1 MDVPLIMVY
10 AFSAFII
17 YVLAYI
23 LYVPLKYAMRLLT
36 SILVGGALLRNTN
49 ILGSR
54 LGFAVAINPITA
66 LVSGTLGLPGVVLL
80 VVLKDFIIKHM

>member
-36 SILVGGALLRNTN
+36 SILVGGALLWITN
-49 ILGSR
+49 LLGSR
-54 LGFAVAINPITA
+54 LGFAVAINPFTT

>member
-36 SILVGGALLRNTN
+36 SILVGGALLWITN
-49 ILGSR
+49 LLGSR

>member
-36 SILVGGALLRNTN
+36 SILVGGALLWITN
-49 ILGSR
+49 LLGSR

-66 LVSGTLGLPGVVLL
+66 LVSVHWPSGCRPSRR
-80 VVLKDFIIKHM
+80 

>member
-23 LYVPLKYAMRLLT
+23 LYVPLKCAMRLLT
-36 SILVGGALLRNTN
+36 SILVGGALLWITN
-49 ILGSR
+49 LLGSR